1 VASSLSN
8 LAWVGAL
15 GSKASECVAVIPGSH
30 EKGPQDVL
38 GVRRT
43 ISANDPGN
51 EAAPYARAVVDGDI
65 AALDGRLSV
74 APRVDTR
81 AGAEDG
87 QEGLM
92 ESQ

>member
-1 VASSLSN
+1 MRWGFLEV
-8 LAWVGAL
+8 V
-15 GSKASECVAVIPGSH
+15 
-30 EKGPQDVL
+30 

-65 AALDGRLSV
+65 AALDGRVSV
-74 APRVDTR
+74 APWVYAL

-87 QEGLM
+87 QE
-92 ESQ
+92 